1 MIGLGGGSG
10 GRGAA
15 AIDFDGG
22 GKGVLGVELL
32 AADYSLLDTT

>member
-1 MIGLGGGSG
+1 MIGLGGG

-22 GKGVLGVELL
+22 GKGVLGVEQL